1 MARILAAFLLLFF
14 FCFIYLGAQ
23 NENKEV
29 KDDIEFKSMINKVN
43 NNIKS
48 SNEEQI
54 KQVEKA
60 DKIVTKAADKITSL
74 KSEVNQLKNQL
85 NETKAKLDSA
95 SSIDD
100 SKPFSIKCAGS

>member
-48 SNEEQI
+48 SNE
-54 KQVEKA
+54 
-60 DKIVTKAADKITSL
+60 
-74 KSEVNQLKNQL
+74 
-85 NETKAKLDSA
+85 
-95 SSIDD
+95 
-100 SKPFSIKCAGS
+100 